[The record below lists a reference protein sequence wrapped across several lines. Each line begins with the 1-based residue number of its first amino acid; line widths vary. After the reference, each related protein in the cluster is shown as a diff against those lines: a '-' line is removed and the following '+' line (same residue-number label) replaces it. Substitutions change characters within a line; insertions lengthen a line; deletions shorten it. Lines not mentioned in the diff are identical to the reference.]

1 MLRLEFGN
9 GALGIEDRGA
19 MFKVIGGL
27 CNTLFGV
34 ENPNQSLRSTVEKI
48 DIDGVYVKLSR
59 LIVRNSGCVIGSLVE
74 LDYFSPENE
83 PYNERLADLDEIE
96 PYDEDDASYIG
107 RHVCMTFDTSDGS
120 FFKSESLS
128 RLSIDHIGE
137 ADLEEVNVF
146 DIVDDT
152 LEDEDFSK
160 IISNEAA
167 TPTIN
172 DYFTVN
178 TGRAIMVH
186 KYE

>member
-1 MLRLEFGN
+1 
-9 GALGIEDRGA
+9 
-19 MFKVIGGL
+19 
-27 CNTLFGV
+27 
-34 ENPNQSLRSTVEKI
+34 
-48 DIDGVYVKLSR
+48 
-59 LIVRNSGCVIGSLVE
+59 
-74 LDYFSPENE
+74 
-83 PYNERLADLDEIE
+83 
-96 PYDEDDASYIG
+96 
-107 RHVCMTFDTSDGS
+107 MTFDTSDGS

-178 TGRAIMVH
+178 TVRAIMVH